1 MQRGDGSSTGV
12 AAEDDAPPGTLSPS
26 GSSLSPVRSAA
37 TASRLLATL
46 AARRQPA
53 GAGESRPSGRVAED
67 HRLLQV
73 AFAFAAGIA
82 LYFQLPAEPSLVL
95 VLCLAGGGLVA
106 ATFAH
111 RHGRL
116 PPTAVLA
123 LALLCGV
130 SAGAWR
136 TANVAAPVLEQ
147 PRSATLTGRVIERVP
162 TAAGSQLVLAL
173 YSAEGL
179 GRQAMP
185 NSVRLSLRGTSGGDL
200 LPGDGVRL
208 RARLQPPSGPVRPGG
223 YDFAFA
229 AYYRGIG
236 ATGFVFGAPERVDL
250 GPPGAWLTFMAEI
263 QKLRLEVAREAD
275 AVLGKGDESAIAAA
289 LLVGLRG
296 EISRAAEADL
306 REAGLSHVLSIS
318 GLHMVLFAGGMYA
331 VVLGGLAL
339 FPALALRLPLSRFAA
354 AAALLAATCYLLLS
368 GASIATQRSYVM
380 IALVFIGLMTGRRGL
395 SLRSVALSA
404 LLLLALRPEEL
415 FAPGFQMSYAA
426 VICLIAAY
434 GDYGRWSR
442 GRARQ
447 RKPSDHGLLR
457 HLVHRT
463 WTWVAGISATSLIAG
478 LATGIIAAHHFDRL
492 APYGLLGNLLAMP
505 AVSMIIMPAGV
516 AAFLLQP
523 LGLAAPAL
531 SVMGQGIAFMLAA
544 ASFTASLS
552 DADGVI
558 GQLSALAGFLLTAA
572 VFWAFL
578 AEGPQRLLAVG
589 PALAG
594 LILWGLDRPPDIYV
608 SDRGN
613 QIAARDRDGT
623 LRITGGRIGF
633 TAEVWLTGEGVPER
647 RFASH
652 RQSADQAS
660 CDALGCVI
668 AAYPPARSRSSAG
681 HLTDPGP
688 DKRRAPSSHPPPLH
702 IAMPRKPDALESDCL
717 AADILVTGLTAPAD
731 CAAPLILDGASRRLG
746 GAALWLETVAGET
759 RVSRVRYTRPAGKRP
774 WQLPLAGPKPD
785 ASR

>member
-1 MQRGDGSSTGV
+1 MQRGDGSETGI
-12 AAEDDAPPGTLSPS
+12 AAVDDAPPSTS
-26 GSSLSPVRSAA
+26 
-37 TASRLLATL
+37 TASRLSFSSTRATATANRLWTTL

-53 GAGESRPSGRVAED
+53 REDRSRPSGRIAED
-67 HRLLQV
+67 HRLLHV

-82 LYFQLPAEPSLVL
+82 LYFQLPAEPSLAL
-95 VLCLAGGGLVA
+95 LLCLAGGGLLA
-106 ATFAH
+106 ATVAH
-111 RHGRL
+111 RQGRL
-116 PPTAVLA
+116 PPAALLA
-123 LALLCGV
+123 LALFCGV
-130 SAGAWR
+130 AAGAWR
-136 TANVAAPVLEQ
+136 TASVAAPVLEL

-162 TAAGSQLVLAL
+162 TAAGSQLVMELS
-173 YSAEGL
+173 SAEGL

-185 NSVRLSLRGTSGGDL
+185 RRVRLSLRGTSGGDL
-200 LPGDGVRL
+200 LPGEGVRL
-208 RARLQPPSGPVRPGG
+208 RARLLPPSGPVRPGG

-229 AYYRGIG
+229 AYFRGIG
-236 ATGFVFGAPERVDL
+236 ATGFVFGAPERIDL
-250 GPPGAWLTFMAEI
+250 GPPGAWLSFMAAI
-263 QKLRLEVAREAD
+263 QKLRIDVAQEAD
-275 AVLGKGDESAIAAA
+275 AALGKGDESAISAA

-296 EISRAAEADL
+296 EISRQAEADL

-318 GLHMVLFAGGMYA
+318 GLHMALFAGGMYA

-339 FPALALRLPLSRFAA
+339 FPTLALRLPISRFAA

-368 GASIATQRSYVM
+368 GASIATQRSYLM
-380 IALVFIGLMTGRRGL
+380 IGLVFIGLMTGRRGL
-395 SLRSVALSA
+395 SLRSVALSG

-442 GRARQ
+442 ARAGRR
-447 RKPSDHGLLR
+447 RPSDHGLLR
-457 HLVHRT
+457 HLVHRL
-463 WTWVAGISATSLIAG
+463 WTWGCGISATSLIAG

-505 AVSMIIMPAGV
+505 AVSMVIMPAGV
-516 AAFLLQP
+516 AAFLMQP

-531 SVMGQGIAFMLAA
+531 TVMGQGIAFMLAA

-552 DADGVI
+552 DSDGVI
-558 GQLSALAGFLLTAA
+558 GQLPALAGLLLTVA

-578 AEGPQRLLAVG
+578 AEGLQRLLAVG
-589 PALAG
+589 PALVG

-608 SDRGN
+608 SDRGT

-633 TAEVWLTGEGVPER
+633 SAEVWLTGEGVPER

-660 CDALGCVI
+660 CDPLGCVV
-668 AAYPPARSRSSAG
+668 AAYPPARSRSPAG
-681 HLTDPGP
+681 SLMDTGP
-688 DKRRAPSSHPPPLH
+688 AKGKTLSSHPPPLH

-717 AADILVTGLTAPAD
+717 AADILVTGLTAPPN
-731 CAAPLILDGASRRLG
+731 CTAPLILDGGSRRLG

-759 RVSRVRYTRPAGKRP
+759 RVSHIRYSRPGGTRP
-774 WQLPLAGPKPD
+774 WQLPVTGPDPD
-785 ASR
+785 APR